1 MSAFRVIL
9 IQFLD
14 VLYRI
19 IVYLC
24 FARQDAVRHSQISEQ
39 VHICLCAHLLLSLS
53 AEALKTGGVCQGQFQ
68 YWNSDFA

>member
-39 VHICLCAHLLLSLS
+39 VHICLCAHLSLSLFYDD
-53 AEALKTGGVCQGQFQ
+53 KTRRVPGTVPVLGQ
-68 YWNSDFA
+68 

>member
-24 FARQDAVRHSQISEQ
+24 FARQDAVQQKLSNKFAAFVFDFH
-39 VHICLCAHLLLSLS
+39 CLCFT
-53 AEALKTGGVCQGQFQ
+53 KTGCG
-68 YWNSDFA
+68 SA